1 MNTKDAIR
9 NTLGTSEMVLDSY
22 VKDLDDGDLLVRP
35 VEGMNHIAWQLGHL
49 IASERRMVEMIQPG
63 SCPPLPEAF
72 DEGHG
77 REQNGVD
84 DPSKFLP
91 RERYQALFK
100 AQREATRRVLD
111 GLPEADLD
119 RADPER
125 FPPFAPTVGALLN
138 LCGSHVL
145 MHVGQFVAVRRKLGR
160 PIAI

>member
-9 NTLGTSEMVLDSY
+9 STLGTSEMVLDSY
-22 VKDLDDGDLLVRP
+22 VKDLDDADLLVRP

-63 SCPPLPEAF
+63 ACPPLPEGF

-77 REQNGVD
+77 RDQHGLD
-84 DPSKFLP
+84 DPVEVPAPRAVSIPLP
-91 RERYQALFK
+91 GPARGDPPGPRRAL
-100 AQREATRRVLD
+100 RRR
-111 GLPEADLD
+111 PRPHRP
-119 RADPER
+119 RAL
-125 FPPFAPTVGALLN
+125 PPFAPTVGALLN